1 MRSSTDRQKR
11 GRETLNGEKERNKL
25 RERQRNGQKE
35 SL

>member
-11 GRETLNGEKERNKL
+11 GRETLKAEKERNKV